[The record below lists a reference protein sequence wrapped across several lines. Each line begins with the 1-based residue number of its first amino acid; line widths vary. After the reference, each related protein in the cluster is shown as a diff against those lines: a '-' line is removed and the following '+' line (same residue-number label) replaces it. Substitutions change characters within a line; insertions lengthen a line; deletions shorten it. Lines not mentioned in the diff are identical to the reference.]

1 MFTTLAHY
9 RRIYLWKESS
19 GHNGTCVSFL
29 DVPTYLTLNIFQ
41 SSWNLF
47 ETLFYRRIIQVLPNA
62 INNPRVWFN
71 LRVYIV
77 FSVVLDALS
86 PFPPPPPAAE
96 DFYQSPS
103 SLPMPAPPEDMYQTP
118 PPPTD
123 TQPWMPKDYIEKGR
137 SHYLETF
144 IGKVGFG

>member
-1 MFTTLAHY
+1 M
-9 RRIYLWKESS
+9 
-19 GHNGTCVSFL
+19 
-29 DVPTYLTLNIFQ
+29 
-41 SSWNLF
+41 
-47 ETLFYRRIIQVLPNA
+47 PNA

-123 TQPWMPKDYIEKGR
+123 TEPWMPKDYIEKGR
-137 SHYLETF
+137 FHYLETF

>member
-1 MFTTLAHY
+1 M
-9 RRIYLWKESS
+9 
-19 GHNGTCVSFL
+19 
-29 DVPTYLTLNIFQ
+29 
-41 SSWNLF
+41 
-47 ETLFYRRIIQVLPNA
+47 
-62 INNPRVWFN
+62 
-71 LRVYIV
+71 
-77 FSVVLDALS
+77 VLDALS

-118 PPPTD
+118 PPPPTD

-137 SHYLETF
+137 FHYLETF